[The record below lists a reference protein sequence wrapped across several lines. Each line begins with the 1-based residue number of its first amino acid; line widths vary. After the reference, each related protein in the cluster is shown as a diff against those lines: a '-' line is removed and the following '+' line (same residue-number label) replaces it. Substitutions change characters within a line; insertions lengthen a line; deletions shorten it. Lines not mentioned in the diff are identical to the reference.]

1 MNISTYNQSLNQAM
15 PWTADLNIDDL
26 EDTILLGEQGTAVIP
41 LEVKPSKE
49 SKIL

>member
-15 PWTADLNIDDL
+15 PWTADLDIE
-26 EDTILLGEQGTAVIP
+26 EDTILLGEQGTASIP